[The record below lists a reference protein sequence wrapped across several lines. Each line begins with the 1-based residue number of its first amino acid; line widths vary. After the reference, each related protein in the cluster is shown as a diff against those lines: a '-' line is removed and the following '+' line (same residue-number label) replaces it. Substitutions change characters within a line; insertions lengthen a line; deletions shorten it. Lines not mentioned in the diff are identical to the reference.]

1 MFGKKKDK
9 APKAEIYQ
17 EPPAPEY
24 RSVSALYIIISALY
38 IISGILLIVFP
49 SVTILSLG
57 RVFAACMC
65 AYGIARIIIYF
76 TNDHFTGIMQQDL
89 TVGVT
94 VGALGT
100 FMLLHQDFVETVFPF
115 AISILL
121 LVGAISK
128 LQYSI
133 DLKRLGAVHWNIY
146 LVFALI
152 MFALGVIML
161 CKPFDQKPMY
171 IIITVSL
178 ILEGVLNIVA
188 VLWISS
194 RIKKNGSGSFRVN
207 RVEAPSSIIPDDSGA
222 AKEQRKAITQD
233 DMRS

>member
-146 LVFALI
+146 